1 MQEVL
6 FGNPFIYEN
15 IINYLK
21 TGESAKTRSNEE
33 ILNTILKHIELEIK
47 EKGEYT
53 GIREMRKHIAWYT
66 KGMKNSSE
74 IRNAI
79 NKITSKEELIKALT
93 EYFK

>member
-1 MQEVL
+1 MQEAL
-6 FGNPFIYEN
+6 FGNPFIFEN
-15 IINYLK
+15 IINYLQN
-21 TGESAKTRSNEE
+21 GETAKTRTNEE
-33 ILNTILKHIELEIK
+33 VLETILKHIELEIK

-74 IRNAI
+74 IRNRI
-79 NKITSKEELIKALT
+79 NTITAKEELVKALT